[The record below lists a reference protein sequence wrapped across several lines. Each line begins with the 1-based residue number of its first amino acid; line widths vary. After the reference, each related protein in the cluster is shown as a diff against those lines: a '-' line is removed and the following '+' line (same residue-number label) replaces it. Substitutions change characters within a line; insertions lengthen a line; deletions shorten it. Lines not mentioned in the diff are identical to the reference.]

1 MSRGVLRVHVSTM
14 AGGNDLGV
22 NLSSLRKKTPCT
34 RIYIPYGLNV
44 AYIQGFDFSVLSLTL
59 LGTVPTSTH

>member
-1 MSRGVLRVHVSTM
+1 M